1 MAPRAKIV
9 CYFDIVSPYSY
20 IGVKL
25 LNRYKTLWNN
35 VDVELEPVFLAGIMS
50 GSKNQPPATVA
61 AKGSYMA
68 QDLDLVS
75 ATTGIPYSFPS
86 QFPIMTVS
94 VMRLLIVIKKHA
106 ADKYDQCIEKD
117 EYWARDHDIAQKDIL
132 LAALAPILGTSK
144 VEEYFQMT
152 SEKDIKQ
159 QLIDNTNK
167 ALDVGAFGAPTFIVQ
182 KAGSDEE
189 KMFFGSDRFEL
200 MSTFLGVPYPGL
212 AFKNKSKL

>member
-20 IGVKL
+20 IGVTL
-25 LNRYKTLWNN
+25 LNRYKALWTN

-68 QDLDLVS
+68 QDLEMI
-75 ATTGIPYSFPS
+75 ATIAGIPYSFPS
-86 QFPIMTVS
+86 QFPIMTVP
-94 VMRLLIVIKKHA
+94 VMRLLVAVKKHA
-106 ADKYDQCIEKD
+106 ADKYDKCIEKE
-117 EYWARDHDIAQKDIL
+117 EYWVHDHDIVQKDVL

-144 VEEYFQMT
+144 VDEYFQMT

-167 ALDVGAFGAPTFIVQ
+167 ALDAGAFGAPTFIVK

-200 MSTFLGVPYPGL
+200 MSSFLGVPYFGL
-212 AFKNKSKL
+212 TPKNMSKL